1 MPIPS
6 SASIDHAESSPITIG
21 VDSLIGFA
29 TELAHSSGELIAERF
44 QSRDLDV
51 DFKPDKSVVTATDRD
66 AEQLI
71 RTGIEDRFP
80 EHGII
85 GEEFG
90 TENAEA
96 EYVWTLDPIDGT
108 ISFVAGVP
116 LFGTLIGLLH
126 RGEPVLGLIHQ
137 PILGELLVGDGE
149 NAWLNGE
156 PVTMR
161 PCSELSQATFL
172 TTDANLFDRFKDAS
186 AFDRLWRETNEMRTW
201 GDCYGY
207 LMLATG
213 RADIMLDPIM
223 NLWDLVP
230 LIPIVRGAG
239 GVITDWDGNDP
250 TTSDSIVAAG
260 PDLHPQ
266 VLEMIR

>member
-1 MPIPS
+1 V
-6 SASIDHAESSPITIG
+6 ESSHITTG
-21 VDSLIGFA
+21 VDSLIEFA
-29 TELAHSSGELIAERF
+29 TGLALSSGELIAERF
-44 QSRDLDV
+44 QSQDLGLEL
-51 DFKPDKSVVTATDRD
+51 KPDRSVVTAADLD

-71 RTGIEDRFP
+71 RTQIGDRFP

-90 TENAEA
+90 TENGDA

-126 RGEPVLGLIHQ
+126 RGQPILGLIHQ
-137 PILGELLVGDGE
+137 PILEELLIGDGDR
-149 NAWLNGE
+149 AWLNGK
-156 PVTMR
+156 PVAMR
-161 PCSELSQATFL
+161 TCSQLSEATFL

-186 AFDRLWRETNEMRTW
+186 TFDRLWRETGQMRTW

-223 NLWDLVP
+223 NPWDLIP
-230 LIPIVRGAG
+230 LIPIVQGAG

-250 TTSDSIVAAG
+250 KASDSIVAAG
-260 PDLHPQ
+260 PELHPQ
-266 VLEMIR
+266 ILELIR